1 MPFIKEGKLK
11 TVLEYLFC
19 AMGAIIAAFAVEEFL
34 VPNTILDGGVVGISI
49 IVSALSGINLS
60 LLTFLINIPFI
71 LIGKKKLGN
80 KFFFRAIFSIFILS
94 VFLEIFRPIENFTEV
109 PLLAVCFGGVLL
121 GAGVGIVIR
130 GGGCL
135 DGTETVAI
143 LLNRKF
149 NIGVGTVVLIFNIV
163 IYIVAGAV
171 FEWDRAMY
179 SLLTYFIASRVLNLV
194 ESGLEQAKA
203 AMIITEDAKE
213 VADQIYK
220 KLGRTVTIMQGEGLV
235 SGKKAILYCV
245 ITRFEINTL
254 RSIINNAEG
263 SSFVTVSHV
272 DEIIGTHIKSVD
284 KRLDEKKE
292 KDPE

>member
-1 MPFIKEGKLK
+1 MLFVKEGRFK
-11 TVLEYLFC
+11 TFLEYLLC
-19 AMGAIIAAFAVEEFL
+19 AAGAIIAAFAVEEFL

-49 IVSALSGINLS
+49 IVSTLSGINLS

-80 KFFFRAIFSIFILS
+80 RFFFRAIFSIAVLS
-94 VFLEIFRPIENFTEV
+94 VFLEIFKNVEDFTEV
-109 PLLAVCFGGVLL
+109 PLLAVCFGGVIL
-121 GAGVGIVIR
+121 GAGVGLVIR

-149 NIGVGTVVLIFNIV
+149 NIGVGTVVLIFNVV
-163 IYIVAGAV
+163 IYAVAGVV

-194 ESGLEQAKA
+194 ESGLDQAKA

-245 ITRFEINTL
+245 INRFEINTL
-254 RSIINNAEG
+254 RSIVTSTEG
-263 SSFVTVSHV
+263 SSFVTISHV

-284 KRLDEKKE
+284 KRLAEQSE
-292 KDPE
+292 KDHE